1 MAITG
6 KWHGCHFKNTPPEV
20 SSCRNGCN
28 KNYLVIPFAVLL
40 YLNIFGILLH
50 FLMFNFEKSLSYF
63 LVSNSLN
70 TVSLRT
76 KYFLFVWN
84 NTLTSLHKFQGRNQE
99 LQILRVFWKKIKK
112 IWSTK
117 RSIVFFRKNIWI
129 SLKKK
134 FHRCRCQKIFPIER
148 FSFSFKIIWERT
160 VDH

>member
-70 TVSLRT
+70 TVFLRT
-76 KYFLFVWN
+76 KYFCLFEITHW
-84 NTLTSLHKFQGRNQE
+84 LHCTNSRVEIRNFKFWEFFEKKFKRYGRQNDRLFFFE
-99 LQILRVFWKKIKK
+99 KSFEFHWKKNFIGAGAKK
-112 IWSTK
+112 YFQSSDFHS
-117 RSIVFFRKNIWI
+117 R
-129 SLKKK
+129 LKLFGKE
-134 FHRCRCQKIFPIER
+134 Q
-148 FSFSFKIIWERT
+148 
-160 VDH
+160 